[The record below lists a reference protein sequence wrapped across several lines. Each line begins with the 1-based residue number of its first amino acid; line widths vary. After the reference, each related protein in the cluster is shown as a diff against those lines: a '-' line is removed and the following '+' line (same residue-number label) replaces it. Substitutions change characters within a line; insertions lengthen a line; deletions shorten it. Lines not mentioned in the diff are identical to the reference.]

1 MGRRRRLK
9 PTPRATYTP
18 LQMNA
23 IAHTPPS
30 SNRAQASAHLRAAM
44 YAGTLLLGVVA
55 ALPGRGAAAQSAT
68 GNDAPTASAAP
79 AAAAPKAGTA
89 NPAAADGGIEFSD
102 KPAYSVA
109 GVTDWTA
116 VGGHGSDST
125 LRTSEELNREA
136 LALKAKAGAG
146 SGTANPAA
154 LSHRVAGDAA
164 ERQGNPLL
172 ALREYQQ
179 ATQLDPSEANYL
191 AWGTELLLHRAVWQ
205 AVDVF
210 AKAAA
215 AYPNA
220 AAVTTAQGAALFA
233 GARYDDAATAICRAS
248 SLDPSAGEPYRF
260 AGEIAAAAPATSP
273 CIRAM
278 LERFVA
284 SHPQDAQANYSVAML
299 LLKAGTPAG
308 RERAQQ
314 LLLNAAALDP
324 KNGGANLQLGILA
337 AATKAYPAAITYYR
351 KAVEADPELS
361 EAHFRLAVALDRSGL
376 PTEAAEE
383 YRRHAELDARNAARV
398 EAERRDVKQFSVA
411 TQPPATP

>member
-1 MGRRRRLK
+1 MLVACVGL
-9 PTPRATYTP
+9 P
-18 LQMNA
+18 
-23 IAHTPPS
+23 
-30 SNRAQASAHLRAAM
+30 AQQARP
-44 YAGTLLLGVVA
+44 V
-55 ALPGRGAAAQSAT
+55 
-68 GNDAPTASAAP
+68 AP
-79 AAAAPKAGTA
+79 ATA
-89 NPAAADGGIEFSD
+89 QGAEVEFSD
-102 KPAYSVA
+102 KPNFSVA

-136 LALKAKAGAG
+136 LALKAKAATAG
-146 SGTANPAA
+146 GTANPTA
-154 LSHRVAGDAA
+154 LRHRQAGDAA

-179 ATQLDPSEANYL
+179 ATELDPSEANYL

-220 AAVTTAQGAALFA
+220 AAVQTAQGAALFA

-248 SLDPSAGEPYRF
+248 ALDPAAQEPYRF

-273 CIRAM
+273 CIGAM
-278 LERFVA
+278 LERFLA
-284 SHPQDAQANYSVAML
+284 AHPQDGQANYSVAML
-299 LLKAGTPAG
+299 LLKAGTPAD
-308 RERAQQ
+308 REPARQ
-314 LLLNAAALDP
+314 LLLTAAALDP
-324 KNGGANLQLGILA
+324 KNSGANLQLGILSA
-337 AATKAYPAAITYYR
+337 AAKAYPAAIAYYR
-351 KAVEADPELS
+351 KAAEADPELS
-361 EAHFRLAVALDRSGL
+361 EAHFRMAVALDRSGQ
-376 PTEAAEE
+376 PAEAAKE

-411 TQPPATP
+411 AQSSSTRSQ